1 VTRQD
6 ENLVLVVNDAPE
18 QLELMSRMLSRVGY
32 NVLTAAGGREGFAAA
47 RKARPDL
54 VISDV
59 RMPLVDGI
67 ELCRMIRAQ
76 PGLSTTPLLLVS
88 AERKDSRSVVEGLEA
103 GADDYLKAPYDP
115 EHLVAKVARLLKSR
129 RSERQI
135 RFQASVLSQVSDA
148 VIAIDNE
155 RRITYWNAASERL
168 YGFGAVEVLGR
179 ALEEVNGCGWPKP
192 EDEEAAWESLAAT
205 GAWHGEN
212 VHRTRGGAE
221 ICVDSSVSVLRD
233 ECGKAAGLLAVIR
246 DITKRRKAEEDLRR
260 QKEILQKI
268 FDHIP
273 LMVNLFDAEGRLILV
288 NREWERV
295 LGWTLEEVQEMGM
308 PAFVAELYPE
318 PSRARGVLDYIKEEN
333 AGWSYFETRVRGG
346 QVLNTAWAMVRLS
359 DGSSIGIGQDIT
371 ERKRIEEELRQ
382 SERLLAEAQRLARV
396 GSWSW
401 DVASDTAT
409 WSEEM
414 YRIFGLRR
422 GESVPGYEAT
432 LKLLHPEDRLYVA
445 GLVENALRR
454 LENFSHYARVVRP
467 DGQTRVF
474 HFRVNVVAD
483 ERGRAVRMFGT
494 AQDVTERRLAEE
506 QLRSSNEKL
515 RALAARLQSVREEEA
530 VRIAREIHDEL
541 GGALTGLKF
550 DLSWLTRR
558 LSEPHL
564 EEKRRKLEAMSALI
578 DETIQK
584 VRNIS
589 TELRPSV
596 LDDLG
601 LAAAI
606 EWQAREFQRRTEIEC
621 RIVSLEEASGLGPE
635 KSAAVFRIFQEILT
649 NVARHSGA
657 TLVRISLKEREG
669 SLVLTVSDN
678 GVGIREADISDTKS
692 LGLLGMRER
701 ALVFGGGVEFGGKK
715 GRGTTVTVSIPH
727 E

>member
-1 VTRQD
+1 
-6 ENLVLVVNDAPE
+6 
-18 QLELMSRMLSRVGY
+18 
-32 NVLTAAGGREGFAAA
+32 
-47 RKARPDL
+47 
-54 VISDV
+54 
-59 RMPLVDGI
+59 
-67 ELCRMIRAQ
+67 
-76 PGLSTTPLLLVS
+76 
-88 AERKDSRSVVEGLEA
+88 
-103 GADDYLKAPYDP
+103 
-115 EHLVAKVARLLKSR
+115 
-129 RSERQI
+129 
-135 RFQASVLSQVSDA
+135 
-148 VIAIDNE
+148 
-155 RRITYWNAASERL
+155 ERL
-168 YGFGAVEVLGR
+168 YGFGAAEVLGR

-221 ICVDSSVSVLRD
+221 IYVDSSVSVLRD

-246 DITKRRKAEEDLRR
+246 DITKRR
-260 QKEILQKI
+260 
-268 FDHIP
+268 
-273 LMVNLFDAEGRLILV
+273 
-288 NREWERV
+288 
-295 LGWTLEEVQEMGM
+295 
-308 PAFVAELYPE
+308 
-318 PSRARGVLDYIKEEN
+318 RA
-333 AGWSYFETRVRGG
+333 
-346 QVLNTAWAMVRLS
+346 
-359 DGSSIGIGQDIT
+359 
-371 ERKRIEEELRQ
+371 EEELRR
-382 SERLLAEAQRLARV
+382 SESLLAEAQRLARV
-396 GSWSW
+396 GSWNRDAANSI
-401 DVASDTAT
+401 AT
-409 WSEEM
+409 WTDEM

-422 GESVPGYEAT
+422 GESVPGYET
-432 LKLLHPEDRLYVA
+432 FLKLLHPEDRVFVA
-445 GLVENALRR
+445 GLFESALRR
-454 LENFSHYARVVRP
+454 PENFSHYARVVRH

-550 DLSWLTRR
+550 DFSWLARR
-558 LSEPHL
+558 LSGPHM
-564 EEKRRKLEAMSALI
+564 EEKRQKLEVMSALI

-606 EWQAREFQRRTEIEC
+606 EWQAREFQRRTEIVC
-621 RIVSLEEASGLGPE
+621 RINSLEEAFGLGPE

-657 TLVRISLKEREG
+657 SLVRISLKECEG

-701 ALVFGGGVEFGGKK
+701 ALVFGGGVEFGGEE

>member
-18 QLELMSRMLSRVGY
+18 QLELMSLMLSRAGY
-32 NVLTAAGGREGFAAA
+32 NVLNAADGREGFEAA

-88 AERKDSRSVVEGLEA
+88 AERKDSQSVVEGLEA
-103 GADDYLKAPYDP
+103 GADDYLEAPYDP
-115 EHLVAKVARLLKSR
+115 AQLVAKVVRLLER
-129 RSERQI
+129 RRRERQI
-135 RFQASVLSQVSDA
+135 RFQAGVLSQVSDA
-148 VIAIDNE
+148 VIAIDKE

-179 ALEEVNGCGWPKP
+179 ALEEVSGCGWPKP

-246 DITKRRKAEEDLRR
+246 DITKR
-260 QKEILQKI
+260 
-268 FDHIP
+268 
-273 LMVNLFDAEGRLILV
+273 
-288 NREWERV
+288 
-295 LGWTLEEVQEMGM
+295 
-308 PAFVAELYPE
+308 
-318 PSRARGVLDYIKEEN
+318 
-333 AGWSYFETRVRGG
+333 
-346 QVLNTAWAMVRLS
+346 
-359 DGSSIGIGQDIT
+359 
-371 ERKRIEEELRQ
+371 KRIEEELRQ
-382 SERLLAEAQRLARV
+382 SERLLAEAQHLARV

-401 DVASDTAT
+401 DLLNNSVT
-409 WSEEM
+409 WSDEL
-414 YRIFGLRR
+414 YRIYELHPREF
-422 GESVPGYEAT
+422 VPTYEGF
-432 LKLLHPEDRLYVA
+432 LKIVHPEDRDFLARV
-445 GLVENALRR
+445 VEGSLRR
-454 LENFSHYARVVRP
+454 RQPFSLYARVTRADGEVR
-467 DGQTRVF
+467 VMY
-474 HFRVNVVAD
+474 FRGSVVAD
-483 ERGRAVRMFGT
+483 ERGRPVRMFGT
-494 AQDVTERRLAEE
+494 SQDVTERKLAEE

-550 DLSWLTRR
+550 DSSWLARR
-558 LSEPHL
+558 LSGPNL
-564 EEKRRKLEAMSALI
+564 EEKRQKLEAMSALI

-621 RIVSLEEASGLGPE
+621 RIDSLEEAFGLGPE

-657 TLVRISLKEREG
+657 SRVRISLKEREG

-678 GVGIREADISDTKS
+678 GVGISEADISDTKS

-701 ALVFGGGVEFGGKK
+701 ALVFGGSVEFGGEER
-715 GRGTTVTVSIPH
+715 RGTTVTVSIPH